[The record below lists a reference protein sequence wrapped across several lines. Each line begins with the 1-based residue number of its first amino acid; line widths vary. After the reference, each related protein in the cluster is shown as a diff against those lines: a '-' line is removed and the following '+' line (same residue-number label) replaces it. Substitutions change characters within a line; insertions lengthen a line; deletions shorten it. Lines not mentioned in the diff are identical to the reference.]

1 MIEVDQEAAEDVQEV
16 DESVHAPVIL
26 GYKIVGDNVD
36 KNIKPR
42 YYRQDRQTVSL
53 HCYHSYAVQDRIN
66 IHGLSDE
73 TPDLR
78 STPLLSIPV
87 NTVLPSQTDESNI
100 LHNITILVSRE
111 LVQHLKY
118 FEDNFS
124 DVTVKHY

>member
-1 MIEVDQEAAEDVQEV
+1 M
-16 DESVHAPVIL
+16 
-26 GYKIVGDNVD
+26 
-36 KNIKPR
+36 
-42 YYRQDRQTVSL
+42 SL

-124 DVTVKHY
+124 DVTVKHIKHDYYEEMCQKSNNYSMYYYTHII